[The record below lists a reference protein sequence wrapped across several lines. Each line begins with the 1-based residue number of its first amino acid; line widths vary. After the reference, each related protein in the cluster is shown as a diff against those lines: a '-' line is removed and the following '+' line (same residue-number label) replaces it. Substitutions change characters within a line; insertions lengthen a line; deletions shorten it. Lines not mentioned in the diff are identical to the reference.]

1 MSGNNY
7 LLDTNILLYALKG
20 IDVVRPYF
28 DISPSISVVTEIEIL
43 GVKDLLADDLN
54 IRETI
59 IEYCQVIAFTTAI
72 KKKTIELKREIKLAI
87 PDALIAATA
96 IERGITLVTADKGF
110 KKIKGLS
117 LILIEV

>member
-1 MSGNNY
+1 MNGNSY

-20 IDVVRPYF
+20 LADVRLYF
-28 DISPSISVVTEIEIL
+28 DIPPTISVVTEIEIL
-43 GVKDLLADDLN
+43 GVKEIKNTEIA

-59 IEYCQVIAFTTAI
+59 VEYCQVIPITTSI
-72 KKKTIELKREIKLAI
+72 KKKTIELKRAIKLAV

-96 IERGITLVTADKGF
+96 IEGGFTLITADKGF
-110 KKIKGLS
+110 KKVKGLS

>member
-1 MSGNNY
+1 VSGNNY

>member
-20 IDVVRPYF
+20 LTDVRLYF
-28 DISPSISVVTEIEIL
+28 DIPPSISVVTEIEIL
-43 GVKDLLADDLN
+43 GVKEIIN
-54 IRETI
+54 SEIKIRETV
-59 IEYCQVIAFTTAI
+59 IEYCQIIPITNSI
-72 KKKTIELKREIKLAI
+72 KKKTIELKRVIKLAV

-96 IERGITLVTADKGF
+96 IEGGFTLVTADKGF
-110 KKIKGLS
+110 KRIKDLS